1 MKDTDIDGR
10 TINLD
15 YAKPN
20 PNRDGVRG
28 DRRAQQY
35 GDELSEP
42 SATIFVGN
50 VSFEADEE
58 MLSEAFSKYGTIT
71 GVRLPTDPDSGSL
84 KGYGYVEFASIEE
97 ATAALSAMKGYNLAG
112 RPLRLDFSTPRA
124 GGGGRGGRGGFN
136 DRGGRGRGGFGER
149 GRGGRGGRGGF
160 NDRGGRGG
168 GRGGRGGFST
178 NRGGFGDYKGNRQ
191 TFN

>member
-1 MKDTDIDGR
+1 MKDTEIDGR
-10 TINLD
+10 IINLD

-35 GDELSEP
+35 GDELSQP

-50 VSFEADEE
+50 VSFEANEE

-71 GVRLPTDPDSGSL
+71 GVRLPTDPETGSL
-84 KGYGYVEFASIEE
+84 KGYGYVEFASIED
-97 ATAALSAMKGYNLAG
+97 ATTALNAMKGYNLAG

-124 GGGGRGGRGGFN
+124 GGGGGRAGFN
-136 DRGGRGRGGFGER
+136 GRSGVRGRGFGDR

-168 GRGGRGGFST
+168 GRGRGGFST
-178 NRGGFGDYKGNRQ
+178 NRGGFGDYKGNRH
-191 TFN
+191 TFD

>member
-20 PNRDGVRG
+20 PNQEGGRG
-28 DRRAQQY
+28 NRRAQQY
-35 GDELSEP
+35 GDQLSEP
-42 SATIFVGN
+42 STTVFVGN

-84 KGYGYVEFASIEE
+84 KGYGYVEFMSIEE
-97 ATAALSAMKGYNLAG
+97 ATTAINAMRGYNLAG
-112 RPLRLDFSTPRA
+112 RPLRLDFGTPRA
-124 GGGGRGGRGGFN
+124 GGGGRGGGRGG
-136 DRGGRGRGGFGER
+136 DRGGRGGFRDR

-168 GRGGRGGFST
+168 GRGRGGFST

-191 TFN
+191 TFD